1 MDLLSPRQK
10 FIANVANAR
19 SSEVD
24 SGSSSGA
31 STNDDISH
39 ALNIT
44 PPRNYDSNSVDSK
57 VEVSPKG
64 SEASN
69 ESLEAQ
75 LVVTPPR
82 RRTSATS
89 REEGGMSIGKRR
101 STLRRGSA
109 HQKTSSRSNYS
120 SSSRMRSQSPAAVG
134 RTSLIKANDTS
145 YNNTSQSPLRTSISS
160 QIDED
165 KFLADMM
172 AKYMPSDNLKPTSTT
187 AESSSIECDP
197 SLEIYTSTS
206 SDGKCS
212 SSSNI
217 NTNQEVTIEQYT
229 SPKISK
235 PSRSRTSTIDTAPLG
250 SSVYGSSISSSL
262 SISQSK
268 SCESKKSDTTAEL
281 IEVVDRVCSESRGSS
296 RRQRCDTDDTTG
308 SELSVNTSEGI
319 EVQFSSSSTSTTT
332 ENKEEETVVSPTSS
346 RRKELERL
354 KKLRISPRKTSDSK
368 RLVARTKEVDTTT
381 SEKESTISSR
391 GRSRSS
397 SVGMDPIELV
407 RSDSEE
413 SRLSQYGSS
422 LSREK
427 KKKQQ
432 VQQPQ
437 GTHSSNVSTTR
448 QQRVNAHRRRS
459 LSRSRSVVSSVDSDE
474 SDGRSTKS
482 SPLLRSGGRS
492 GSGRRSVSS
501 SRARSREPPALPRQP
516 VSVTKKKALPRGAAL
531 PPTSSVEGHRS
542 RRSRSLTRRELEVTT
557 TSSSDD
563 QSSRKKM
570 TQPPQRSLS
579 RDPPGT
585 PSSSSLSSSSSSQL
599 MSSSYKYHR
608 RSNSSGSQVGN
619 KKKGRQHRRSNSM
632 SSQTSLDSNQ
642 SIEELGFSVLGQ
654 SVIPFQSVARMY
666 LAQRTSEKRMVNI
679 IRIQSVARRWLCS
692 RNYIRDVEFRS
703 YCSVRIQSAYRGYS
717 AFMKYI
723 NMMSK
728 IILVQSV
735 WRMSNARKKYQEI
748 IEDRKQNSAT
758 KIQAVWRR
766 HIASENYI
774 FAMSDVIICQSI
786 VRRKLAIKRC
796 NDMQIAK
803 RDEAAI
809 CIQKSF
815 RGFNTMLQYYTMIAA
830 ATVIQSSVRRMNSMR
845 QLEILKYEQWV
856 KENEAATTIQA
867 TFVGYITR
875 IDYCI
880 TVSDIITVQSAVRRR
895 LARKK
900 LGRLQQDKYIKEN
913 EAAIKI
919 QTAYRVYTARMDYLL
934 TISDIITVQA
944 SIRRRLARKELGRLR
959 QARHIKR
966 DRAATSIQKIFRGFN
981 AMLNYHIILDSTI
994 TCQSAIRR
1002 RLARK
1007 ELSSLQQ
1014 VKYAK
1019 ECEAATK
1026 IQAAFV
1032 GYIARIDYCITVS
1045 DITTVQSAARSLLA
1059 RRQLE
1064 ELKCQRSA
1072 AIKIQAAFRGYDCRF
1087 DYMIALDSIIICQS
1101 LARKLFAKN
1110 KVEAIRQYNAATKI
1124 RATYLAYTVRMD
1136 YLFTVADIITIQK
1149 SVRGFNART
1158 MVAKLNS
1165 TASKIQAVV
1174 RGIQAREDIDQRHQ
1188 AATTIQKHF
1197 RGFIGYENYVLDL
1210 ACAIQC
1216 QAAVRQFLAKVEL
1229 TKRKHTRDAVTKIQS
1244 CWRRY
1249 TAQMDYTYT
1258 ICSVLDIQAVVRKHL
1273 ATIRVNR
1280 IRVSRAMY
1288 EAENTRRVEYSASV
1302 SIQKWWRDI
1311 LIQKRIAEDNAAVI
1325 IVSCILYFFL
1335 SHCIVYVHI

>member
-10 FIANVANAR
+10 FIANAANAM

-24 SGSSSGA
+24 SSSSSA
-31 STNDDISH
+31 STTNEDISH

-82 RRTSATS
+82 RRTSSTTK
-89 REEGGMSIGKRR
+89 EEGMSIGKRR

-109 HQKTSSRSNYS
+109 HQKTSSRSSNH
-120 SSSRMRSQSPAAVG
+120 SRMRSQSPVVG
-134 RTSLIKANDTS
+134 RTSLYKANETV
-145 YNNTSQSPLRTSISS
+145 NNSNSQSSLRTSSVSS

-165 KFLADMM
+165 QFLADMM
-172 AKYMPSDNLKPTSTT
+172 AKYMPSDNLKPTTTTT
-187 AESSSIECDP
+187 AESSSIDCDP

-206 SDGKCS
+206 SDGTTGK
-212 SSSNI
+212 SSNI
-217 NTNQEVTIEQYT
+217 IEDTNQEVTIEQYT
-229 SPKISK
+229 SPKVNK
-235 PSRSRTSTIDTAPLG
+235 PARSRTSTIDTMPLG
-250 SSVYGSSISSSL
+250 ISNSTYGSSISSSL
-262 SISQSK
+262 SISHSK
-268 SCESKKSDTTAEL
+268 SSEVSNSTAEL
-281 IEVVDRVCSESRGSS
+281 IEVVDRVCSEN
-296 RRQRCDTDDTTG
+296 RRRCDTDKTTG
-308 SELSVNTSEGI
+308 SVMSVNTSEGI
-319 EVQFSSSSTSTTT
+319 EVQFSSSTSTT
-332 ENKEEETVVSPTSS
+332 ESKEEEEVVSPTSS

-354 KKLRISPRKTSDSK
+354 KKLRISPKQSNSK
-368 RLVARTKEVDTTT
+368 RLSARTKEVDTTT
-381 SEKESTISSR
+381 SEKTVK
-391 GRSRSS
+391 GGMSRSS

-413 SRLSQYGSS
+413 SRLSQYD
-422 LSREK
+422 SRSRK
-427 KKKQQ
+427 KQ

-437 GTHSSNVSTTR
+437 GTHSSNVNTTR
-448 QQRVNAHRRRS
+448 HQRVNAAHRRRS
-459 LSRSRSVVSSVDSDE
+459 LSRSRSVVSSVGSDE

-516 VSVTKKKALPRGAAL
+516 MSSATKKKTLPRGAAL
-531 PPTSSVEGHRS
+531 PPTSIGEGHRS

-557 TSSSDD
+557 SSSDD
-563 QSSRKKM
+563 QSSRKKT
-570 TQPPQRSLS
+570 TQPPRRSLS

-585 PSSSSLSSSSSSQL
+585 PSSSSFSSSSSQL

-619 KKKGRQHRRSNSM
+619 NMNNKKKGRQHRRSNSI
-632 SSQTSLDSNQ
+632 SSQASLDSNV

-654 SVIPFQSVARMY
+654 SIIPFQSVARMY
-666 LAQRTSEKRMVNI
+666 IAQRTSEKRMVNI
-679 IRIQSVARRWLCS
+679 IRVQSIARRWLCS

-703 YCSVRIQSAYRGYS
+703 YCVTRVQSAYRGYS

-728 IILVQSV
+728 VILVQSV
-735 WRMSNARKKYQEI
+735 WRMSNARKKYKEI
-748 IEDRKQNSAT
+748 IEDKRQYSAT

-766 HIASENYI
+766 HVASENYI
-774 FAMSDVIICQSI
+774 FTMSDVIICQSI
-786 VRRKLAIKRC
+786 ARRKLAMKRC

-803 RDEAAI
+803 RDRAAI

-830 ATVIQSSVRRMNSMR
+830 ATVIQSSVRRLKSMR
-845 QLEILKYEQWV
+845 QLETLKYEQWV

-867 TFVGYITR
+867 AFVGYITR

-913 EAAIKI
+913 EAATTIQTSYRVYTARMNYLLTISDIITVQAAIRRRLARKELDRLRQARHAARERAATSIQKIFRGFNTMLNYHIILDSAITCQSAIRRRLARKELGRLQQDKCVKENEAAIKI

-934 TISDIITVQA
+934 TISDIITVQ
-944 SIRRRLARKELGRLR
+944 
-959 QARHIKR
+959 
-966 DRAATSIQKIFRGFN
+966 
-981 AMLNYHIILDSTI
+981 
-994 TCQSAIRR
+994 SA
-1002 RLARK
+1002 
-1007 ELSSLQQ
+1007 
-1014 VKYAK
+1014 V
-1019 ECEAATK
+1019 
-1026 IQAAFV
+1026 
-1032 GYIARIDYCITVS
+1032 
-1045 DITTVQSAARSLLA
+1045 RSLLA

-1064 ELKCQRSA
+1064 ELKCQRA
-1072 AIKIQAAFRGYDCRF
+1072 AATKIQAAFRGYDGRF
-1087 DYMIALDSIIICQS
+1087 EYMIALDSIIICQS

-1110 KVEAIRQYNAATKI
+1110 KVDAIRQYNAATKI

-1197 RGFIGYENYVLDL
+1197 RGFIDYENYVLDL
-1210 ACAIQC
+1210 ACTIQC

-1229 TKRKHTRDAVTKIQS
+1229 AKRKHTRDAVTKIQS

-1258 ICSVLDIQAVVRKHL
+1258 ICSVLDIQAVVRQHL

-1280 IRVSRAMY
+1280 IRVSHAMY
-1288 EAENTRRVEYSASV
+1288 EAENIRRVECSASI
-1302 SIQKWWRDI
+1302 SIQNWWRDI

-1325 IVSCILYFFL
+1325 IVSIFYLF
-1335 SHCIVYVHI
+1335 